1 MTLRLAWYG
10 DDFTGATDTLRVA
23 AEAGLRSL
31 LFMDIPND
39 AQLAS
44 AGPLDA
50 LGIAGAARTMSPSQ
64 METELTRVGQ
74 FFRHINTPVIH
85 YKCCS
90 TFDSSPAIG
99 SIGIAAQVLGTWVD
113 NPLIIMIG
121 GQPDIGRYCCFGNLY
136 ASAGAGG
143 QVYRLDRHP
152 TMSRHPVTPMA
163 EADVR
168 RPRARQGLTTIDSI
182 GYPEYWK
189 AEALDCIVNA
199 PAESKSEKRYLL
211 FDVADTAH
219 LAPAGRQIDRQS
231 RHGPLL
237 TIGSSVVVQALAA
250 WWSQVACREGVAP
263 EDMVA
268 SPGVEARDGPIFVLA
283 GSMSPVTARQVSE
296 ADSYHRIPLCA
307 VRLLG
312 EPQYVETQLARI
324 ARMLHAHR
332 HVLAYVENGDRL
344 AVDPAQLA
352 LATAGLIRRVVVT
365 QADNGSPLR
374 RLGVA
379 GGDTSSLAAK
389 ALDIWALS
397 YADVLGPGV
406 TLCRAHSDD
415 ARLDGLQIMLKGGQM
430 GGDDIFERL
439 LRA

>member
-1 MTLRLAWYG
+1 
-10 DDFTGATDTLRVA
+10 
-23 AEAGLRSL
+23 
-31 LFMDIPND
+31 
-39 AQLAS
+39 
-44 AGPLDA
+44 
-50 LGIAGAARTMSPSQ
+50 
-64 METELTRVGQ
+64 
-74 FFRHINTPVIH
+74 
-85 YKCCS
+85 
-90 TFDSSPAIG
+90 
-99 SIGIAAQVLGTWVD
+99 
-113 NPLIIMIG
+113 
-121 GQPDIGRYCCFGNLY
+121 
-136 ASAGAGG
+136 
-143 QVYRLDRHP
+143 
-152 TMSRHPVTPMA
+152 
-163 EADVR
+163 
-168 RPRARQGLTTIDSI
+168 
-182 GYPEYWK
+182 
-189 AEALDCIVNA
+189 
-199 PAESKSEKRYLL
+199 
-211 FDVADTAH
+211 
-219 LAPAGRQIDRQS
+219 
-231 RHGPLL
+231 
-237 TIGSSVVVQALAA
+237 
-250 WWSQVACREGVAP
+250 
-263 EDMVA
+263 MVA

-296 ADSYHRIPLCA
+296 ADSYHRIPLCG

-344 AVDPAQLA
+344 AVNPAQLA
-352 LATAGLIRRVVVT
+352 LATAELIRRVVVT

-415 ARLDGLQIMLKGGQM
+415 GRLDGLQLMLKGGQM